1 MKDLLSPKQVARAM
15 GVSESSLKRWCDRG
29 LIPTVRTAGG
39 HRRLP
44 ISGVL
49 AFLRETKQNLVA
61 PELLGLPVSSG
72 KTEWVTD
79 RAREVLREA
88 LLAGDEE
95 ACRQTIF
102 DSWLSG
108 RRLSE
113 ICDRV
118 IAGAFVD
125 IGDKWACREAE
136 VYQER
141 RACEIVIRTLHEL
154 RSGLPPGDPQY
165 LALGGTAEGDQYV
178 IPTTAAEL
186 VLRDSG
192 WQARSLGSS
201 IPFASLAVAI
211 REHRP
216 KLFWLSVSYIA
227 DPARFLKEFQLL
239 NAAATETGTAI
250 TVGGFALGEDVRRHM
265 RYSAFCDTMQHL
277 EEFANTLRLRA

>member
-1 MKDLLSPKQVARAM
+1 M

-49 AFLRETKQNLVA
+49 EFLRESKQNLVD
-61 PELLGLPVSSG
+61 PEVLGLPATSG
-72 KTEWVTD
+72 KSEWVTGRGRD
-79 RAREVLREA
+79 VLREA
-88 LLAGDEE
+88 LLAGDEA
-95 ACRQTIF
+95 ACRQVIF
-102 DSWLSG
+102 DLWLAG
-108 RRLSE
+108 QRLSE

-125 IGDKWACREAE
+125 IGDKWACQEAE

-141 RACEIVIRTLHEL
+141 RACEIVIRALHEL
-154 RSGLPPGDPQY
+154 RSALPPGDPQFV
-165 LALGGTAEGDQYV
+165 ALGGTAEGDQYV

-192 WQARSLGSS
+192 WQAHSLGSS

-211 REHRP
+211 RAHRP
-216 KLFWLSVSYIA
+216 RLFWLSVSYVA
-227 DPARFLKEFQLL
+227 DPPRFLEEFRVL
-239 NAAATETGTAI
+239 NTAATESGTAVA
-250 TVGGFALGEDVRRHM
+250 VGGFALGESLRQQMRH
-265 RYSAFCDTMQHL
+265 SAFCDTMQHL
-277 EEFANTLRLRA
+277 EEFAGTLRPRS

>member
-1 MKDLLSPKQVARAM
+1 M

-61 PELLGLPVSSG
+61 PEILGLPATSG
-72 KTEWVTD
+72 KTDWVTS
-79 RAREVLREA
+79 RARDVLREA
-88 LLAGDEE
+88 LLVGDEA

-102 DSWLSG
+102 DLWLAG
-108 RRLSE
+108 QRLSE

-118 IAGAFVD
+118 IAGAFAD
-125 IGDKWACREAE
+125 IGDKWACHEAE

-141 RACEIVIRTLHEL
+141 RACEIVIRALHEL
-154 RSGLPPGDPQY
+154 RSAIPPGDPQFV
-165 LALGGTAEGDQYV
+165 ALGGTAEGDQYI

-192 WQARSLGSS
+192 WQAHSLGSS

-211 REHRP
+211 REHQP
-216 KLFWLSVSYIA
+216 QLFWLSVSHVA
-227 DPARFLKEFQLL
+227 DPTRFLQDFQLL
-239 NAAATETGTAI
+239 NAAAAEAGTAI
-250 TVGGFALGEDVRRHM
+250 TVGGFALDGVLRQQM

-277 EEFANTLRLRA
+277 EEFASTLRPQS